1 MGRSL
6 LLVCC
11 VLCVSTIFGQS
22 HGLRFSSHEVVPEKR
37 TSLNLTPKDPVC
49 LSQSAEI
56 SYDFSF
62 TPNLVTYF
70 GYIMRLV
77 TDNNQ
82 NIDFVFNQKLLRF
95 NFVIGETVA
104 GDFAIDSVHLYG
116 NWNQCKVTLNGQAKE
131 VSFYI
136 NNKLIGKGKA
146 NISPATCYRI
156 FFGAID
162 FTGFQITDIPP
173 MNIRD
178 VRITAGNTP
187 VAYYPLSESSGT
199 ECIDEVKNKKAIV
212 KNPVWIK
219 PRHQNWVQ
227 ALSMNTIGAASVAFD
242 KQGERLYVVSADT
255 LYQYS
260 LKNGQLSGAKL
271 AVKQDSLPL
280 GNQSVFST
288 TNNTLYNIN
297 IDAKQVSAWQ
307 PHASKWDVNFV
318 PGPLTIY
325 WQANKFLSPADSSLY
340 IIGGY
345 GQLQYK
351 NEVQRYHFPTKEWE
365 SVDPQGDFFTPRYLA
380 ALGTNNA
387 GDTAYI
393 IGGFGSKT
401 GDQTINP
408 KYTYDLMAYA
418 VKSGTFKSIYHL
430 KEPANQFCFA
440 NSLVVDSATRD
451 FYALIHPI
459 DRFNS
464 VLQLMKGSLQS
475 PEYQLMGDTIPYA
488 FHDIESF
495 ADLYYCPVSKKLVAV
510 TLFTNKQNVT
520 NVKVYTIDFPP
531 NKLVV
536 AAAPVASA
544 SRDWIWFLLAGGL
557 VAAGVLFVMWRQRKV
572 RQSSLHEET
581 ASARVPV
588 AGAAAAPVVVENN
601 VPGIEPVVATKD
613 VSAIYLFG
621 QMEIID
627 KDGNDIT
634 RMFTPLLK
642 ELFLLV
648 LIYTYKD
655 GKGIASEKLYELL
668 WSDKPLKDARNN
680 FSVNVVKLK
689 GILEKVG
696 DCHIAKESDKWKLE
710 IMNNS
715 MKVDYQ
721 RYTELVS
728 NKGTVNKAYIQEL
741 IHIVGRGAF
750 LSTIHYNWLDDIK
763 SDVSGKT
770 IDILLSYISSLDLAA
785 EAEFIIKITNCI
797 FFFDQLNE
805 EALAYKCKCLVL
817 LGRHGMAKDAYLKFA
832 KEYRENYGQDFDKS
846 FTEMTGQ

>member
-1 MGRSL
+1 MGRFL

-11 VLCVSTIFGQS
+11 ILSVSHVFCQS

-37 TSLNLTPKDPVC
+37 TSLNLTPKDPLC
-49 LSQSAEI
+49 LSQPAEI
-56 SYDFSF
+56 SFDFSF
-62 TPNLVTYF
+62 TPNLETYF

-95 NFVIGETVA
+95 NFVIGEIVA
-104 GDFAIDSVHLYG
+104 GDFAIDSMNLYSK
-116 NWNQCKVTLNGQAKE
+116 WNQCKLALNSQAKE
-131 VSFYI
+131 ISFYI
-136 NNKLIGKGKA
+136 NDRLIGKGKA
-146 NISPATCYRI
+146 NISPATCYRV

-173 MNIRD
+173 MSIRD
-178 VRITAGNTP
+178 IRIAAGSTP

-199 ECIDEVKNKKAIV
+199 ACTDEVKHKTAQV
-212 KNPVWIK
+212 RNPVWIK

-227 ALSMNTIGAASVAFD
+227 ALTMTTNGAASVAFD
-242 KQGERLYVVSADT
+242 KQRERLYIVSADS
-255 LYQYS
+255 LYQFS
-260 LKNGQLSGAKL
+260 LKNGQLSGTKL
-271 AVKQDSLPL
+271 AVKHDSLPL

-307 PHASKWDVNFV
+307 PQADKWDVNFA

-365 SVDPQGDFFTPRYLA
+365 SLAPEGDFFMPRYLA

-440 NSLVVDSATRD
+440 NSLVLDSATRD

-464 VLQLMKGSLQS
+464 VLQLMKGSLQT

-536 AAAPVASA
+536 AAPPVARA

-557 VAAGVLFVMWRQRKV
+557 VAAGVLFMMLRQRKV
-572 RQSSLHEET
+572 RQLMHHEEVT
-581 ASARVPV
+581 PVHVTVPGAV
-588 AGAAAAPVVVENN
+588 AGLAGTENN
-601 VPGIEPVVATKD
+601 AAGVEPVVPTKD

-621 QMEIID
+621 QLEIID
-627 KDGNDIT
+627 KEGNDIT

-655 GKGIASEKLYELL
+655 GKGIASEKLYEIL

-710 IMNNS
+710 ILNNS

-721 RYTELVS
+721 RYMELVL
-728 NKGTVNKAYIQEL
+728 NKMAVTKVYIQEL

-770 IDILLSYISSLDLAA
+770 IDILLSYISSVELAT
-785 EAEFIIKITNCI
+785 EAEFIVKITNCI

-832 KEYRENYGQDFDKS
+832 KEYRENYGQAFDKS